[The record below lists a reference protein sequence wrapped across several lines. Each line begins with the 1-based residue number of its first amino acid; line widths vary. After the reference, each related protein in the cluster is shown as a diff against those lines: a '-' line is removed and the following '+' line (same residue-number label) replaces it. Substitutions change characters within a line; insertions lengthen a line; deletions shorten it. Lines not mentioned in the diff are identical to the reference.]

1 MTAFDHAWTLLK
13 QRGFEVDPR
22 YEDQRLEDLQ
32 TTKDD
37 IDTLRDHRAK
47 VLAEINRLSQLGTPE
62 SDAKIQQLV
71 EGGHTSPLAYEM
83 FPAQSIPTGGY
94 VGGGLRD
101 VSDEMSFLTH
111 PDADMHGPPYYNT
124 AMLEP
129 YTGAMFQEK
138 QRQEAM
144 EREAMGMPNLVYVE
158 ELGEYIPEEMLG
170 VDAQPFYIPG
180 YTDERGTTPVSVSSE
195 DYGVTDLH
203 PTEGP
208 PADIGR
214 AGSIS
219 NIIDPRND
227 DLVYDSRTDRYIPDP
242 VIPSPDFSFNPF
254 DPNEVALRRQ
264 TMANEQTP
272 LGQAL
277 ARVRAGSGPRPLQ
290 FDQ

>member
-22 YEDQRLEDLQ
+22 YEDQRLENLQ
-32 TTKDD
+32 ITRDD

-62 SDAKIQQLV
+62 SDAKIQQLL

-83 FPAQSIPTGGY
+83 FPAQSLPTGGY

-101 VSDEMSFLTH
+101 VSDEMHFLTDF
-111 PDADMHGPPYYNT
+111 DADIQGPPYFNT
-124 AMLEP
+124 AFLEP
-129 YTGAMFQEK
+129 FTGAMFQEQ
-138 QRQEAM
+138 QRQEA
-144 EREAMGMPNLVYVE
+144 ERNEAEGIDLPEYPY
-158 ELGEYIPEEMLG
+158 GEP
-170 VDAQPFYIPG
+170 
-180 YTDERGTTPVSVSSE
+180 RSRVSAVP
-195 DYGVTDLH
+195 
-203 PTEGP
+203 PTG
-208 PADIGR
+208 IGR

-219 NIIDPRND
+219 NIINPRDDTDP
-227 DLVYDSRTDRYIPDP
+227 TIPR
-242 VIPSPDFSFNPF
+242 PDFSFNPF

-277 ARVRAGSGPRPLQ
+277 ARIRAGSGPQPLQ

>member
-32 TTKDD
+32 TTRDD
-37 IDTLRDHRAK
+37 IDTLREHRAK

-83 FPAQSIPTGGY
+83 FPAQSLPTGGY
-94 VGGGLRD
+94 VGGGLKD
-101 VSDEMSFLTH
+101 VSDEMHFLTDF
-111 PDADMHGPPYYNT
+111 DADIQGPPFFNT
-124 AMLEP
+124 AFLEP
-129 YTGAMFQEK
+129 FTGAMFQEQ
-138 QRQEAM
+138 QRQEAT
-144 EREAMGMPNLVYVE
+144 EREAMGRPSTVYDIE
-158 ELGEYIPEEMLG
+158 HGFDRSDFAEGYF
-170 VDAQPFYIPG
+170 PF
-180 YTDERGTTPVSVSSE
+180 EA
-195 DYGVTDLH
+195 
-203 PTEGP
+203 TEKP

-219 NIIDPRND
+219 NIINPRKDTDP
-227 DLVYDSRTDRYIPDP
+227 TIPR
-242 VIPSPDFSFNPF
+242 PDFSFNPF

-277 ARVRAGSGPRPLQ
+277 ARVRAGSRPRPLQ

>member
-32 TTKDD
+32 TTRDD

-71 EGGHTSPLAYEM
+71 EGGHTNPLAYEM
-83 FPAQSIPTGGY
+83 FPAQHIPTGGY
-94 VGGGLRD
+94 VGGGLKD

-129 YTGAMFQEK
+129 FTGAMFQEQ

-144 EREAMGMPNLVYVE
+144 EREAMGRPSTVYDIE
-158 ELGEYIPEEMLG
+158 HGFDRSDFADGYF
-170 VDAQPFYIPG
+170 PF
-180 YTDERGTTPVSVSSE
+180 E
-195 DYGVTDLH
+195 
-203 PTEGP
+203 PTEKP

-219 NIIDPRND
+219 NIIDRRND
-227 DLVYDSRTDRYIPDP
+227 DLVYDNRTDRYIPDP
-242 VIPSPDFSFNPF
+242 TIPRPDFSFNPF
-254 DPNEVALRRQ
+254 DPNEVALRQQ

-277 ARVRAGSGPRPLQ
+277 ARVRAGSGPQPLQ

>member
-47 VLAEINRLSQLGTPE
+47 VLAEINRLGQLGTPE
-62 SDAKIQQLV
+62 SDDKIRQLT
-71 EGGHTSPLAYEM
+71 EGGHTNPLAYEM

-111 PDADMHGPPYYNT
+111 PDADMHGPPYFNT

-129 YTGAMFQEK
+129 YTGAMFQEQ

-144 EREAMGMPNLVYVE
+144 EREAMGRPSTVYDTEHGFDHPNFTE
-158 ELGEYIPEEMLG
+158 DEYF
-170 VDAQPFYIPG
+170 PF
-180 YTDERGTTPVSVSSE
+180 E
-195 DYGVTDLH
+195 
-203 PTEGP
+203 PTEKP
-208 PADIGR
+208 PANIGM
-214 AGSIS
+214 AGSLT
-219 NIIDPRND
+219 PAPFRP
-227 DLVYDSRTDRYIPDP
+227 DL
-242 VIPSPDFSFNPF
+242 
-254 DPNEVALRRQ
+254 EQLRQ
-264 TMANEQTP
+264 SMTP

-277 ARVRAGSGPRPLQ
+277 ARVRAGSGPQPLQ